1 MGRET
6 NMDQPTNKSDGVTV
20 IIGASPNPD
29 RYAFLAAELLQRYG
43 HAFVPIG
50 MKRGEVLGKEILD
63 IRALPKLPNVNTV
76 TLYIRPELQQQWAD
90 YILSLQPKRIIFNP
104 GTENLEFEQQ
114 ANSAGIEAIEA
125 CTLVMLK
132 TGQY

>member
-1 MGRET
+1 M
-6 NMDQPTNKSDGVTV
+6 TNKSNGVTV
-20 IIGASPNPD
+20 IIGASPNPK

-43 HAFVPIG
+43 HEFVLIG
-50 MKRGEVLGKEILD
+50 MRGGEAFGKD
-63 IRALPKLPNVNTV
+63 IQKISSQPSLPNVDTV

-104 GTENLEFEQQ
+104 GTENLEFERQVED
-114 ANSAGIEAIEA
+114 AGIEAIQA

-132 TGQY
+132 TNQY